1 MKVTPTKIKF
11 PKKEVLVYSSFLVF
25 SWFIMAKTLRLTPE
39 GNISIGTKLWS
50 DFSATIPLI
59 RSFSFGNNFPPEYPI
74 FAGPPIRYHFL
85 FFALVG
91 MLEKAGIHLVYAL
104 NFLSVVSF
112 FLLLSTIYVAG
123 KTLFN
128 ETCVG
133 FVAVILFLFNG
144 SLSFLEFFK
153 RNPINPMVLS
163 NIYNNSTFPSFGPYD
178 GKVVSAFWNLNI
190 FTNQRH
196 LALAYS
202 SFILLFIFIYRKSKA
217 NKKTPLSQAV
227 ILGVLIGLF
236 PFIHLAIF
244 GALGISLAIYFLLFP
259 KLRKILFVAG
269 LISLTVAIPQ
279 ILYMG
284 PATQDINYLNPG
296 YLVEKLNITNFV
308 SYWFYNLGALFVLI
322 PIAIAT
328 AKKDT
333 RKYFLPFLSLFI
345 IANIFQFSV
354 EIAANH
360 KFFNLFLIGADLY
373 VANLLVKLWG
383 KRWYL
388 KTLTVILLFI
398 ATLSGIIDFFPVV
411 NDRHMIIKD
420 IPNNQTATFIK
431 QTTPKDSVF
440 LNASFLYDPASLAG
454 RKIYLGWPYF
464 SWSAGYDTNKRHA
477 EMKSLLNPTSK
488 SMLCMRLMTQ
498 GIDYIEIENP
508 TTLEDVDINY
518 RFFEDNFYNIYY
530 NRQENISVYDVIKSC
545 KQ

>member
-488 SMLCMRLMTQ
+488 SMLCLRLMTQ